1 MKQMFSSVSEI
12 CYKKSQLKTKKI
24 CSRFNNWKM
33 WKWADFCPY
42 LWTLLIILQNPLVVW
57 NVTHSICFSHL
68 AQKPIDVCRLIHL
81 CRLNSPWLVCCFG
94 NSKNYEIF
102 GRLYPNNINIFM
114 IFFLS
119 ALILVYK
126 NGARKSF
133 VEYQM
138 LVPCL
143 KLGREKGTINSQ
155 STEMIWDK
163 TMERW
168 ENDFRDI
175 NDVNKILS
183 QHLFLILTF
192 LF

>member
-1 MKQMFSSVSEI
+1 
-12 CYKKSQLKTKKI
+12 
-24 CSRFNNWKM
+24 
-33 WKWADFCPY
+33 
-42 LWTLLIILQNPLVVW
+42 
-57 NVTHSICFSHL
+57 
-68 AQKPIDVCRLIHL
+68 
-81 CRLNSPWLVCCFG
+81 
-94 NSKNYEIF
+94 
-102 GRLYPNNINIFM
+102 M

-133 VEYQM
+133 VEYQV

-163 TMERW
+163 PMERW

-183 QHLFLILTF
+183 QHLFFYSNFSILMIVS
-192 LF
+192 